1 MCHSI
6 SLIFKDFA
14 KEFCWMNNTYKT
26 GKPIVKFFTAHNYTL
41 ALFKTHSNETLLEV
55 AKTRLNWVALN
66 IVEGI
71 VTI

>member
-1 MCHSI
+1 
-6 SLIFKDFA
+6 
-14 KEFCWMNNTYKT
+14 MNNTYKT